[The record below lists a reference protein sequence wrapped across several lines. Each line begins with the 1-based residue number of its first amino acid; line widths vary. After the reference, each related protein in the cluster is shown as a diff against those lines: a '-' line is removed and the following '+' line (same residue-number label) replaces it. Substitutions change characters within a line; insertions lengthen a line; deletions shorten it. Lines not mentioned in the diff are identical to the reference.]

1 MGYWKAGHNGKQCG
15 RSCGLCLLRSNHGY
29 ICDASCFDVI
39 AHSGCNRHYFVTR
52 MLAVLLDFNT
62 GVKYDVYL
70 KDSSMN
76 LYVQGMADTSMA
88 IYIAV

>member
-1 MGYWKAGHNGKQCG
+1 MVADNGHF
-15 RSCGLCLLRSNHGY
+15 LL
-29 ICDASCFDVI
+29 AK
-39 AHSGCNRHYFVTR
+39 R
-52 MLAVLLDFNT
+52 MLALLLDFNT

-76 LYVQGMADTSMA
+76 LYVQGMADTAMA

>member
-1 MGYWKAGHNGKQCG
+1 MAAKGI
-15 RSCGLCLLRSNHGY
+15 ST
-29 ICDASCFDVI
+29 
-39 AHSGCNRHYFVTR
+39 FVTR

-70 KDSSMN
+70 KGNSTN
-76 LYVQGMADTSMA
+76 LYVQGMADTAMA